1 MSHPGMSPVFGQ
13 AEELEAGRYQGQIG
27 FAMAG
32 DWVLLFHIT
41 LPDGRTL
48 DRLVSVPA
56 VRAN

>member
-13 AEELEAGRYQGQIG
+13 AEELEVGRYQGQIG

-32 DWVLLFHIT
+32 DWILLFHIT
-41 LPDGRTL
+41 LSDGRTL
-48 DRLVSVPA
+48 DRQVSVPA